1 MAANELA
8 AHASLQPPT
17 VIREPQH
24 VSLLLGG
31 FSPTSGRTAGEQV
44 CISLTDAD
52 PELCRKFP
60 LMVKKPK
67 DKRFSSSR
75 RFFFTPTLISKKK
88 EPVFTGVAWQSMP
101 HAWELASSTLP
112 KYTKEPCALRMGS
125 LNQVFCC
132 AER

>member
-44 CISLTDAD
+44 CIFLTDVDALLSGD
-52 PELCRKFP
+52 KFHFAQEAQRRKIQLSVGGLCSF
-60 LMVKKPK
+60 
-67 DKRFSSSR
+67 
-75 RFFFTPTLISKKK
+75 
-88 EPVFTGVAWQSMP
+88 
-101 HAWELASSTLP
+101 LP
-112 KYTKEPCALRMGS
+112 
-125 LNQVFCC
+125 
-132 AER
+132 